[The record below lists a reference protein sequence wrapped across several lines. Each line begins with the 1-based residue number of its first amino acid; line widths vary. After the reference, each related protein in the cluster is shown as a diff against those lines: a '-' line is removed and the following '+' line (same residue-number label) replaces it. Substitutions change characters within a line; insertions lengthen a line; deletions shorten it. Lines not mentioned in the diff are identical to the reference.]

1 LPLSRMFGGR
11 IVLAVDATPWLR
23 PDAATCPERLFCHV
37 YGRGRAAKQ
46 RIPGW
51 PYQLVVA
58 LESGP
63 SSWTA
68 ALDVVRL
75 GPADDATAVTAAQLR
90 AVVSRLRRTQSLALR
105 RSADHGGARHRL

>member
-1 LPLSRMFGGR
+1 MPVPRMFGGADR
-11 IVLAVDATPWLR
+11 AGRRATPWLR
-23 PDAATCPERLFCHV
+23 SDAGSCPERLFCHV
-37 YGRGRAAKQ
+37 YGHGRAARQ

-51 PYQLVVA
+51 SYQLVVA

-75 GPADDATAVTAAQLR
+75 GPADDATAGTAAQLC